1 MNSSLIFKEIE
12 DKIDYAEYF
21 QKEIEKISKQKLD
34 LDNHE
39 ALINQ
44 KVDNLLYQTEYSF
57 LLNELIFEI
66 KFIIKHFEDVPEK
79 IKGFYEGL
87 KNSMY
92 SRKFVLVEEGI
103 KELEDGY
110 LETKRKEYLNSPQF
124 KQLQQMLQDSS
135 QE

>member
-1 MNSSLIFKEIE
+1 MNSSLVFKEIE
-12 DKIDYAEYF
+12 DKIDYVEYF

-57 LLNELIFEI
+57 LLNELIFET
-66 KFIIKHFEDVPEK
+66 KFIVRHFEDVPEK

>member
-12 DKIDYAEYF
+12 DKIDYVEYF

-57 LLNELIFEI
+57 LLNELIFET
-66 KFIIKHFEDVPEK
+66 KFIIKHFEDVSEK
-79 IKGFYEGL
+79 IKNFYEEL
-87 KNSMY
+87 KKSMY
-92 SRKFVLVEEGI
+92 SRKFMLVEEGI

-110 LETKRKEYLNSPQF
+110 LETKRSEYLNSPQF

-135 QE
+135 Q

>member
-57 LLNELIFEI
+57 LLNELIFET
-66 KFIIKHFEDVPEK
+66 KFIIKYFEDVPEK
-79 IKGFYEGL
+79 IKNFYEEL
-87 KNSMY
+87 KKSMY
-92 SRKFVLVEEGI
+92 SRKFILVEEGI

-110 LETKRKEYLNSPQF
+110 LETKRSEYLNSPQF

-135 QE
+135 QQ

>member
-1 MNSSLIFKEIE
+1 MNSSLVFKEVE
-12 DKIDYAEYF
+12 DKIDYVEVF
-21 QKEIEKISKQKLD
+21 QKEIEKISKQKVD
-34 LDNHE
+34 LENHE
-39 ALINQ
+39 AIINQ

-57 LLNELIFEI
+57 LLNELIFET
-66 KFIIKHFEDVPEK
+66 KFIIKHFENVPEK
-79 IKGFYEGL
+79 IKNFYDNL

-92 SRKFVLVEEGI
+92 SRKFVIVEEGI

>member
-1 MNSSLIFKEIE
+1 MNSSLIFKEVE
-12 DKIDYAEYF
+12 DKIDYVEVF

-57 LLNELIFEI
+57 LLNELIFET
-66 KFIIKHFEDVPEK
+66 KFIVRHFEDVPEK

>member
-12 DKIDYAEYF
+12 DKIDYVEYF

-57 LLNELIFEI
+57 LLNELIFET
-66 KFIIKHFEDVPEK
+66 KFIIKHFEDVSEK
-79 IKGFYEGL
+79 IKNFYEEL
-87 KNSMY
+87 KKSMY
-92 SRKFVLVEEGI
+92 SRKFILVEEGI

-110 LETKRKEYLNSPQF
+110 LETKRSEYLNSPQF

-135 QE
+135 Q

>member
-12 DKIDYAEYF
+12 DKIDYVEYF

-57 LLNELIFEI
+57 LLNELIFET
-66 KFIIKHFEDVPEK
+66 KFIIKHFEDVSEK
-79 IKGFYEGL
+79 IKNFYEGL
-87 KNSMY
+87 KKSMY
-92 SRKFVLVEEGI
+92 TRKFVLVEEGI

-110 LETKRKEYLNSPQF
+110 LETKRSEYLNSPQF

-135 QE
+135 Q

>member
-12 DKIDYAEYF
+12 DKIDYVEYF

-57 LLNELIFEI
+57 LLNELIFET
-66 KFIIKHFEDVPEK
+66 KFIVKHFEDVPEK

-135 QE
+135 Q

>member
-12 DKIDYAEYF
+12 DKIDYVEYF

-57 LLNELIFEI
+57 LLNELIFET
-66 KFIIKHFEDVPEK
+66 KFIIKHFEDVSEK
-79 IKGFYEGL
+79 IKNFYEGL
-87 KNSMY
+87 KKSMY
-92 SRKFVLVEEGI
+92 TRKFVLVEEGI

-110 LETKRKEYLNSPQF
+110 LETKRSEYLNSPQF

-135 QE
+135 QQ

>member
-1 MNSSLIFKEIE
+1 MNSSLVFKEIE

-21 QKEIEKISKQKLD
+21 QKEIEKISKQKID

-57 LLNELIFEI
+57 LLNELIFET
-66 KFIIKHFEDVPEK
+66 KFIIKYFEDVPEK
-79 IKGFYEGL
+79 IKNFYEEL
-87 KNSMY
+87 KKSMY

-110 LETKRKEYLNSPQF
+110 LETKRSEYLNSPQF

-135 QE
+135 Q

>member
-1 MNSSLIFKEIE
+1 MNSSLVFKEIE
-12 DKIDYAEYF
+12 DKIDYVEYF

-57 LLNELIFEI
+57 LLNELIFET
-66 KFIIKHFEDVPEK
+66 KFIIKHFEDVSEK
-79 IKGFYEGL
+79 IKNFYEGL
-87 KNSMY
+87 KKSMY
-92 SRKFVLVEEGI
+92 TRKFVLVEEGI

-110 LETKRKEYLNSPQF
+110 LETKRSEYLNSPQF

-135 QE
+135 Q

>member
-57 LLNELIFEI
+57 LLNELIFET
-66 KFIIKHFEDVPEK
+66 KFIIKYFEDVPEK
-79 IKGFYEGL
+79 IKNFYEEL
-87 KNSMY
+87 KKSMY
-92 SRKFVLVEEGI
+92 SRKFILVEEGI

-110 LETKRKEYLNSPQF
+110 LETKRSEYLNSPQF

-135 QE
+135 Q

>member
-12 DKIDYAEYF
+12 DKIDYVEYF

-57 LLNELIFEI
+57 LLNELIFET
-66 KFIIKHFEDVPEK
+66 KFIIKYFEDVPEK
-79 IKGFYEGL
+79 IKNFYEEL
-87 KNSMY
+87 KKSMY
-92 SRKFVLVEEGI
+92 SRKFILVEEGI

-110 LETKRKEYLNSPQF
+110 LETKRSEYLNSPQF

-135 QE
+135 Q

>member
-1 MNSSLIFKEIE
+1 MNSSLVFKEIE

-57 LLNELIFEI
+57 LLNELIFET
-66 KFIIKHFEDVPEK
+66 KFIIKYFEDVPEK
-79 IKGFYEGL
+79 IKNFYEEL
-87 KNSMY
+87 KKSMY
-92 SRKFVLVEEGI
+92 SRKFILVEEGI

-110 LETKRKEYLNSPQF
+110 LETKRSEYLNSPQF

-135 QE
+135 Q